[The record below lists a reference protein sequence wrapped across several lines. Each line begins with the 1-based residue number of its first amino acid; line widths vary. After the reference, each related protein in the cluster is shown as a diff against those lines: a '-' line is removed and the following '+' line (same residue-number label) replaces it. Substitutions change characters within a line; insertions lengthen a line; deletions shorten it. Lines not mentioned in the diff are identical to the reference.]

1 MSQGARSPIVVALR
15 DPESIYVIPRFLNR
29 IATVVSST
37 SCTEARELIDRH
49 LPSVLVLEPDLQ
61 DGDATCLIAT
71 LRQRVPWAQVLCICD
86 VDQSA
91 RTAEFITAGASDVLV
106 RPFDIGTFLP
116 RVEHLQRAVEV
127 RREQIMRTAELEERI
142 RHLDRIITL
151 GTLVATLA
159 HETANPLTTIL
170 GNAEELEL
178 IFERPE
184 LPPAVA
190 SEASPLVRE
199 IITACRAITTY
210 IRQLRAYS
218 RRDQHEVGE
227 VLPQNVLDIALS
239 LLKVKIAESGA
250 EISVDPPPA
259 QLCFRG
265 QPIELAQA
273 LSNAISNAVDAAG
286 PGGHVAV
293 RVVQDGDEVAFE
305 VEDDGAGVPK
315 DLLQNRQPFFTTK
328 PGGTGLGL
336 GVMMQVMERHGGRVE
351 IHDNTPRPGTRVRLV
366 APLSGPPLSSDGSS
380 EGSTSNGRG
389 QEVGRREL

>member
-1 MSQGARSPIVVALR
+1 MSEGARSPIVVALR
-15 DPESIYVIPRFLNR
+15 DPETIYVIPRFLER
-29 IATVVSST
+29 IATVVSTT
-37 SCTEARELIDRH
+37 SCNGARELIDRH
-49 LPSVLVLEPDLQ
+49 LPGVLVLEPDLQ

-86 VDQSA
+86 VEQSA
-91 RTAEFITAGASDVLV
+91 RTAEFIAAGASDVLV
-106 RPFDIGTFLP
+106 RPFDVGNFLP

-127 RREQIMRTAELEERI
+127 RREQILRTAELEDRI

-170 GNAEELEL
+170 GNAEELEM
-178 IFERPE
+178 IFESPG
-184 LPPAVA
+184 LPPSVA

-199 IITACRAITTY
+199 IITAGRAIAAY

-218 RRDQHEVGE
+218 RSDQREVDE
-227 VLPQNVLDIALS
+227 VRPQAVLDTALS

-250 EISVDPPPA
+250 ALSVAPPPA
-259 QLCFRG
+259 QLCFPG
-265 QPIELAQA
+265 HTVELAQA
-273 LSNAISNAVDAAG
+273 LANAISNAVDAAG
-286 PGGHVAV
+286 PGGHVAI
-293 RVVQDGDEVAFE
+293 RIVQDGDDVAFE
-305 VEDDGAGVPK
+305 VEDDGIGVPK
-315 DLLQNRQPFFTTK
+315 DLLQSRRPFFTTK

-351 IHDNTPRPGTRVRLV
+351 FHDNTPRPGTRVRLV